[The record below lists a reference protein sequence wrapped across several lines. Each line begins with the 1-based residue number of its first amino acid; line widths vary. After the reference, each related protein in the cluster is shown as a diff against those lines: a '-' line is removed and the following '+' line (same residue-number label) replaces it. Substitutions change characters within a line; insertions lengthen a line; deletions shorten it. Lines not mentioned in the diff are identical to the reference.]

1 MRQKILLAILS
12 IVAVVSLALVS
23 YNAGWETGALFGLR
37 VAIVKGVVKV
47 VCVGPNAPYEPQKRL
62 DSADEML

>member
-1 MRQKILLAILS
+1 MRQKILLIILNV
-12 IVAVVSLALVS
+12 VATVSVALAS